1 MTLKQ
6 ISFKATTFTDM
17 SRRSVLAHPMTIST
31 ERMAYRALDL
41 LMATTAL
48 ALALPVMLLIAIAI
62 KLESRGPVFHT
73 SRCKG
78 TTGNAYTRF
87 RLRSMV
93 INAESLQLTNYI
105 DNEATDPRITHVGK
119 FLRETHLDELP
130 QLLNIVRGE
139 LSFFAR

>member
-6 ISFKATTFTDM
+6 ISFKANTFTDM
-17 SRRSVLAHPMTIST
+17 SRRSVLARPMTLSA

-41 LMATTAL
+41 LLATAAL
-48 ALALPVMLLIAIAI
+48 ALALPVMLMIAVAI

-73 SRCKG
+73 SRRTG

-93 INAESLQLTNYI
+93 INAESLQLPNVI
-105 DNEATDPRITHVGK
+105 DNEATDPRITQVGK

-130 QLLNIVRGE
+130 QLLNVVRGE